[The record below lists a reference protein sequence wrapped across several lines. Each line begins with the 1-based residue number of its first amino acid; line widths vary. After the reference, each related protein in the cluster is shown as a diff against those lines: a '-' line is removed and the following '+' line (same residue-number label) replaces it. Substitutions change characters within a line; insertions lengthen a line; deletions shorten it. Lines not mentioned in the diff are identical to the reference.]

1 MSSALLTLEEAAYR
15 SLYQMSTRTGS
26 SAAVQDKPSDND
38 TNLVSTLYELDGYL
52 LTSAF
57 VQS

>member
-15 SLYQMSTRTGS
+15 SLYQMRTRTGS
-26 SAAVQDKPSDND
+26 SAAVQHKPCEDD